1 MSDAPTRSRILYID
15 DDPVLARLIQK
26 ALARV
31 GIEVVHA
38 PDATEA
44 DRLLLGE
51 KFSAVVLDHYL
62 PSGTGIDI
70 LARMRAAG
78 SKVPA
83 IYVTGSSEAT
93 VAVAALKAGADDY
106 VIKSATEE
114 FLPLL
119 ERSIRQAIV
128 KLELEE
134 ARDRADAETHA
145 ARARAEMLL
154 SEVHHRVANSLAM
167 VQSLLRLQAQ
177 ASASEEVRTALAEAQ
192 GRIGAV
198 AAVHRSL
205 YLGNEG
211 RQVELGTYLRTML
224 SDFTATLPSE
234 VRLEVAT
241 VPVHIGAD
249 RAVCLG
255 VVVSELVTNAAK
267 YAWPGGTGGRLSV
280 TLAEGRDGKGRLVV
294 ADDGIGSSPLSE
306 SRGTGLGRRLMRA
319 MVDQLGGTVEQPDTA
334 RGTTVVI
341 EFETEC
347 ETVG

>member
-1 MSDAPTRSRILYID
+1 MNDAPERPRILYID

-26 ALARV
+26 ALARA
-31 GIEVVHA
+31 GMEVIHA
-38 PDATEA
+38 PDADEA
-44 DRLLLGE
+44 NRLLAAE
-51 KFSAVVLDHYL
+51 PFHAVVLDHYL
-62 PSGTGIDI
+62 PSGTGLEI
-70 LARMRAAG
+70 LGRMRAGG
-78 SKVPA
+78 SRVPA

-93 VAVAALKAGADDY
+93 IAVAALKAGADDY
-106 VIKSATEE
+106 VIKSATDE

-119 ERSIRQAIV
+119 QRSIRQAIAKV
-128 KLELEE
+128 ELEQ
-134 ARDRADAETHA
+134 AKARADAETRA

-177 ASASEEVRTALAEAQ
+177 ASGSDEVKTALAEAQ

-224 SDFTATLPSE
+224 DDFTATLPPGVQLDVSTE
-234 VRLEVAT
+234 T
-241 VPVHIGAD
+241 VHVGAD

-267 YAWPGGTGGRLSV
+267 YAWPSGNGGQLSVRLAVSEPGRGRLEV
-280 TLAEGRDGKGRLVV
+280 C
-294 ADDGIGSSPLSE
+294 DDGIGSSPLTE

-319 MVDQLGGTVEQPDTA
+319 MVDQLGGTVEQPATA
-334 RGTTVVI
+334 AGTCVVI
-341 EFETEC
+341 DFEAES
-347 ETVG
+347 ETAD